1 MNMRNVEALAKLLTE
16 WWGDD
21 ADIPPEYAAHRSAEL
36 EGEYQIKA
44 MAAFLAS
51 RGVLVPSAMMDAEQV
66 AAVMAAWTSWEGV
79 PAVRMGVLPEQL
91 ERVAKGEPA

>member
-1 MNMRNVEALAKLLTE
+1 MNQRNAEALAKLLTE

-21 ADIPPEYAAHRSAEL
+21 ADIPPEYAAHRSAEV

-51 RGVLVPSAMMDAEQV
+51 RGTGADFHAVSAG
-66 AAVMAAWTSWEGV
+66 WY
-79 PAVRMGVLPEQL
+79 P
-91 ERVAKGEPA
+91 